1 MGAGMRCHSRW
12 VTSSG
17 YRAGSSGCC
26 QLTAASLASC
36 PGETIKIVIE
46 DYVQHL
52 SGYFLSLKFDPELLF
67 GTQFQYRNRI
77 AVEFNQL
84 YHWHG
89 LMPDSFII
97 QGEEYNYEQ
106 FLYNTSMLLDYGV
119 EALVESFSKQ
129 IAGRVRSCSPL
140 PASAGAVGLREG
152 CSRYREGS
160 AVTAVTNSHFG
171 QWVACH
177 TCLTGMLQVLPTSI
191 VARLALAAPFACSQT
206 L

>member
-1 MGAGMRCHSRW
+1 MLG
-12 VTSSG
+12 
-17 YRAGSSGCC
+17 RAAIAHGSHLRAQSWW
-26 QLTAASLASC
+26 LSLLPADGRFSCLC

-52 SGYFLSLKFDPELLF
+52 SGYYLKLKFDPELLF

-97 QGEEYNYEQ
+97 QGQEYSYEQ
-106 FLYNTSMLLDYGV
+106 FLYNTSMLMDYGV

-129 IAGRVRSCSPL
+129 VAGRVRSCSPL
-140 PASAGAVGLREG
+140 PARAEVCATLGG
-152 CSRYREGS
+152 CSWYCEGS
-160 AVTAVTNSHFG
+160 TDTAVTNIPVG
-171 QWVACH
+171 RWVLGTRSLLPRETCWPCH
-177 TCLTGMLQVLPTSI
+177 
-191 VARLALAAPFACSQT
+191 RAP
-206 L
+206 

>member
-1 MGAGMRCHSRW
+1 MR
-12 VTSSG
+12 TE
-17 YRAGSSGCC
+17 
-26 QLTAASLASC
+26 LTAAPLASC

-97 QGEEYNYEQ
+97 QGQEYSYEQ
-106 FLYNTSMLLDYGV
+106 FLYNTSMLMDYGV

-129 IAGRVRSCSPL
+129 VAGRVRSCSPL
-140 PASAGAVGLREG
+140 LASARAVGPWEG
-152 CSRYREGS
+152 CWWYPEGS
-160 AVTAVTNSHFG
+160 AVTAVTNIPLQ
-171 QWVACH
+171 QWVTH
-177 TCLTGMLQVLPTSI
+177 LI
-191 VARLALAAPFACSQT
+191 
-206 L
+206 